1 MGSCHNHA
9 FSNGVGNVS
18 EMKQFC
24 SKWESRLGCSPN
36 SPATECCTTAPA
48 TIVSV
53 VVSSSSSSS
62 NKR

>member
-1 MGSCHNHA
+1 MGSSHNHA

-24 SKWESRLGCSPN
+24 SIWESRLGRSLS

-53 VVSSSSSSS
+53 VVVSSS
-62 NKR
+62 NNKR